1 MTSILTIGAA
11 WLLGLAAGGHC
22 VLMCGGI
29 STALGMATSRN
40 IDGKLRMSLLIDYQA
55 GRTTSYSIA
64 GLLLG
69 GALGGVVRVLNVS
82 GVRLS
87 LRALSAAALFL
98 AAFAVLRRRPLP
110 GLGMG
115 ARLWIQLAP
124 LGRKLLPFRTL
135 PRALGFGMIWGWMP
149 CGAVYMVLTLATLQ
163 SDALRAAAT
172 MAAFGV
178 GTAPAMLVMTA
189 GGGQRFLGLAGR
201 ASGKLIVGGVICVC
215 GALTLI
221 GPWLIAQ
228 STWVHRWLPLSCLA
242 Q

>member
-11 WLLGLAAGGHC
+11 WLLGLVASGHC

-29 STALGMATSRN
+29 SAALGMATSRN
-40 IDGKLRMSLLIDYQA
+40 TDGKLRMSLLIAYQA

-69 GALGGVVRVLNVS
+69 GALGGVVSLLNVD
-82 GVRLS
+82 GVRLA

-98 AAFAVLRRRPLP
+98 AALAVFRRRAVP

-115 ARLWIQLAP
+115 ARLWTRLAP
-124 LGRKLLPFRTL
+124 LGRKLLPVRTL
-135 PRALGFGMIWGWMP
+135 PRALAFGMIWGWMP
-149 CGAVYMVLTLATLQ
+149 CGAVYMVLTMATLQ

-189 GGGQRFLGLAGR
+189 GGQRFLSLAGG
-201 ASGKLIVGGVICVC
+201 AAGKRLVGGLICVC

-221 GPWLIAQ
+221 GPWLVTQ
-228 STWVHRWLPLSCLA
+228 STWAHRWLPLGCLA
-242 Q
+242 K

>member
-11 WLLGLAAGGHC
+11 WLLGLAASGHC

-40 IDGKLRMSLLIDYQA
+40 ADGRPRKGYLIAYQA
-55 GRTTSYSIA
+55 GRITSYCIA

-69 GALGGVVRVLNVS
+69 GALGGVVSLLNLN
-82 GVRLS
+82 GVRLA

-110 GLGMG
+110 GVGMG
-115 ARLWIQLAP
+115 ARLWIRLAP
-124 LGRKLLPFRTL
+124 LGRKLLPVRTL
-135 PRALGFGMIWGWMP
+135 PRALAFGMIWGWMP
-149 CGAVYMVLTLATLQ
+149 CGAVYMVLTMATLQ
-163 SDALRAAAT
+163 SDALHAAAT

-178 GTAPAMLVMTA
+178 GTAPAMLVMSA
-189 GGGQRFLGLAGR
+189 GGHRFLSLAGG
-201 ASGKLIVGGVICVC
+201 AAGKRLVGGLICVC
-215 GALTLI
+215 GTLTLI

-228 STWVHRWLPLSCLA
+228 GAWVHRWLPLGCLA
-242 Q
+242 K

>member
-11 WLLGLAAGGHC
+11 WLLGLAASGHC

-40 IDGKLRMSLLIDYQA
+40 VDGNLRMGLLIAYQA
-55 GRTTSYSIA
+55 GRTASYSIA

-69 GALGGVVRVLNVS
+69 GALGGIVSLLNVG
-82 GVRLS
+82 GVRLA

-124 LGRKLLPFRTL
+124 LGRKLLPVRTL
-135 PRALGFGMIWGWMP
+135 PRALAFGMIWGWMP
-149 CGAVYMVLTLATLQ
+149 CGAVYMVLTLAMLQ

-189 GGGQRFLGLAGR
+189 GGQRFLGLAGR
-201 ASGKLIVGGVICVC
+201 AGGKRLVGGLICVC

-228 STWVHRWLPLSCLA
+228 STWMHRWLPLGCLA
-242 Q
+242 K